1 MEKSDIDDLI
11 TRYPILSTFEEPDV
25 TRIIDESRI
34 ARFSK
39 GTMLRDRKESV
50 DSVVFVKEGMLRV
63 YTNDGDKQMLLF
75 YVPEGQLS
83 VTIISRRRRIV
94 CFICF
99 RMKCSWNSRG
109 SIRFSGISSTA
120 DLP

>member
-63 YTNDGDKQMLLF
+63 YTNDGDKQVLC
-75 YVPEGQLS
+75 
-83 VTIISRRRRIV
+83 SRRSAKRDD
-94 CFICF
+94 
-99 RMKCSWNSRG
+99 G
-109 SIRFSGISSTA
+109 SKDLSKPGDRLSYRDGDGLSTLYASG
-120 DLP
+120 

>member
-83 VTIISRRRRIV
+83 VMTAPRICQSQAIV
-94 CFICF
+94 DHIE
-99 RMKCSWNSRG
+99 
-109 SIRFSGISSTA
+109 TA
-120 DLP
+120 TDCLL